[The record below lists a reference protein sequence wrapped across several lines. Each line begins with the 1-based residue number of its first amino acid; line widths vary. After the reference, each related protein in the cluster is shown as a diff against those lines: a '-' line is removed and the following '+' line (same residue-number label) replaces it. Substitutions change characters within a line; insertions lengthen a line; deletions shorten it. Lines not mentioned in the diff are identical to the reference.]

1 MHLTLVA
8 NELTPVYEIPAEE
21 DIAWAEHAER
31 DRITRGYW
39 TALEARDLNTA
50 WDYRQQAVAY
60 DRANPESS
68 SLVAEL
74 VALRAVA

>member
-1 MHLTLVA
+1 MHLTLV
-8 NELTPVYEIPAEE
+8 TDPVPAYEIPAEE

-31 DRITRGYW
+31 NRITRDYW
-39 TALEARDLNTA
+39 TAFEARDLETA
-50 WDYRQQAVAY
+50 WAYRQEAAAY

-74 VALRAVA
+74 VALPAAA